1 MLWSS
6 RSRTPETTTRTLTNF
21 NLLSL
26 QDLLVQQGPVES
38 FLGGHQ
44 VLPQAGDL
52 ALQLLYHLLAEI
64 TVTHNHLLAEIMITQ
79 NCPQLK
85 SQSNRIIFWL
95 ISKPHSHLSAE
106 ITVTYNHLLAE
117 ITVIQNHLLA
127 EISHAESPFG

>member
-64 TVTHNHLLAEIMITQ
+64 TVTVTFWLQSQSHTVTFWPKSQSHSHLLAEI
-79 NCPQLK
+79 
-85 SQSNRIIFWL
+85 
-95 ISKPHSHLSAE
+95 
-106 ITVTYNHLLAE
+106 TVTHNHLLAE
-117 ITVIQNHLLA
+117 ITVTQ
-127 EISHAESPFG
+127 SPLG